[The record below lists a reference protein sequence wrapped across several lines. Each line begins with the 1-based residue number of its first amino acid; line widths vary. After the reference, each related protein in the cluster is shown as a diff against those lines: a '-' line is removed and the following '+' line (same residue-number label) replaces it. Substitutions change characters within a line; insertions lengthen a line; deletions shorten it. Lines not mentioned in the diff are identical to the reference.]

1 MKTKEK
7 EESPKSCKTVRS
19 SLIFILASAAAA
31 ALVYVTIKE
40 GQRIK
45 KENELLEYEVW

>member
-7 EESPKSCKTVRS
+7 EQIPKSCKTVKN

-40 GQRIK
+40 GQRIR
-45 KENELLEYEVW
+45 KENELLDYEVW